1 VASKY
6 PPDQSSTGQK
16 EPDQEVIERETLLE
30 FPCKFPIKAMGRNE
44 ASFQTLVESIV
55 LNHAEIYAD
64 EPVTTNPSSTGKYLS
79 ITVTVEAQSR
89 DQLDRIY
96 QDLTDCEQ
104 VLVAL

>member
-1 VASKY
+1 MASKY
-6 PPDQSSTGQK
+6 PPGQDGP
-16 EPDQEVIERETLLE
+16 EQDVSGQEVIERDTLLE

-44 ASFQTLVESIV
+44 ASFQTLVENII
-55 LNHAEIYAD
+55 LNHAEIYAG

-79 ITVTVEAQSR
+79 VTVTVEAQSK